1 MGELTLTSHAAVRMA
16 QRGIDVRDAEL
27 MAVIGTI
34 FDDGY
39 FVRNKD
45 CDNVERILKNLL
57 ERVRR
62 VRGKRLVVARG
73 QIVTAYH
80 TSKSYQRRLL
90 RKAQERD
97 IDNL

>member
-27 MAVIGTI
+27 IAVIGTI
-34 FDDGY
+34 VDDGY

-57 ERVRR
+57 DRVRR
-62 VRGKRLVVARG
+62 IRGKRLVVASG
-73 QIVTAYH
+73 KIVTTYH
-80 TSKSYQRRLL
+80 TSKRYQRRLP
-90 RKAQERD
+90 RNAKT
-97 IDNL
+97 